1 MAQRTLVLSAT
12 NVYDYYI
19 GSMSVGKIYIPSRD
33 ICEMSA
39 PVSVSREFFCI
50 RLPDAASILGTKALL
65 KFEPTIRIQTSK
77 PDFEKIIAFQ
87 TNAELPTIPTGS
99 TSALDSSPGNL
110 SFPPETPYIS
120 SNIPAPGLDYT
131 LTPSSSATA
140 DTLSA
145 DTFNILKNKAILF
158 GPKVSYPSDGV
169 YFAYLTL
176 LNGDAPKVTVYYDDA
191 VDVKSQV
198 YTYSQKS
205 GYFNPRYDK
214 RFSWD
219 LKRDETETYF
229 CVGGFT
235 ISSATFYWKE
245 SSAENWNSVSVSGE
259 NKNFVTIPANTF
271 PAQSSI
277 QWYVSA
283 TDQNGY
289 TSQTAAYT
297 LSTTD
302 GTSTATPV
310 FPINVT
316 INGGIDNTFDW
327 SVTNPT
333 GEAHTR
339 VVGLWSTAQ
348 TGPWSSLFDLSEDA
362 TSYTVPAN
370 TITQGGTIYWT
381 VQSYNADGVAG
392 PFSSPAVISVV
403 APPSAPVGVSASPVP
418 FSEIAWQSTGQLAYE
433 VLVDGIAVKK
443 GYGAGIYSHELDEP
457 LPDGEHTI
465 GVRIQG
471 SYGLWSL
478 PGETSVT
485 IANQRTATLSLE
497 VRFDV
502 DASLSWSRSPAG
514 GNSDFRIYRDGVRI
528 GHTNQN
534 GFTDRLVLGEHEYFV
549 IEKLSDGNYNRT
561 ASISGIL
568 KSCITRIAAAA
579 GGEWLK
585 LELSENSDSRQT
597 FDWKRNVSLRHVAG
611 AVYPVAEVSIY
622 QDKTASYSCAFKDVA
637 EARLFEALRGLPVII
652 KSRGG
657 EVVIGILSQIAKA
670 TGDFFI
676 TYQFSVQQIHWEEY
690 VDDTIS

>member
-1 MAQRTLVLSAT
+1 
-12 NVYDYYI
+12 
-19 GSMSVGKIYIPSRD
+19 MSVGKIYIPSRD

-333 GEAHTR
+333 GEAHTPKTR
-339 VVGLWSTAQ
+339 QATPCRQTRSPRAERF
-348 TGPWSSLFDLSEDA
+348 TGPYRA
-362 TSYTVPAN
+362 TT
-370 TITQGGTIYWT
+370 
-381 VQSYNADGVAG
+381 
-392 PFSSPAVISVV
+392 
-403 APPSAPVGVSASPVP
+403 
-418 FSEIAWQSTGQLAYE
+418 
-433 VLVDGIAVKK
+433 
-443 GYGAGIYSHELDEP
+443 
-457 LPDGEHTI
+457 
-465 GVRIQG
+465 
-471 SYGLWSL
+471 
-478 PGETSVT
+478 
-485 IANQRTATLSLE
+485 
-497 VRFDV
+497 
-502 DASLSWSRSPAG
+502 
-514 GNSDFRIYRDGVRI
+514 
-528 GHTNQN
+528 
-534 GFTDRLVLGEHEYFV
+534 
-549 IEKLSDGNYNRT
+549 RT
-561 ASISGIL
+561 ASLDLFQAQPSFQSL
-568 KSCITRIAAAA
+568 PR
-579 GGEWLK
+579 LRR
-585 LELSENSDSRQT
+585 LSALAHRLFHFPRLRGSRPG
-597 FDWKRNVSLRHVAG
+597 SLLMRC
-611 AVYPVAEVSIY
+611 SL
-622 QDKTASYSCAFKDVA
+622 TAS
-637 EARLFEALRGLPVII
+637 R
-652 KSRGG
+652 
-657 EVVIGILSQIAKA
+657 
-670 TGDFFI
+670 
-676 TYQFSVQQIHWEEY
+676 
-690 VDDTIS
+690 